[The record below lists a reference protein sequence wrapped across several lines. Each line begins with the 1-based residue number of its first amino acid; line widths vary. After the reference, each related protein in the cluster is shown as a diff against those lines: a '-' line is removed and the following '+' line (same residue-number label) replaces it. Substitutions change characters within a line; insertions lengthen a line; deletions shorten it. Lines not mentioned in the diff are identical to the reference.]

1 MNPTDRTAPE
11 TRPVCI
17 VTGASSGIGAA
28 TALHFAQRGH
38 NVVVNYASQ
47 AEGAERVAELCR
59 AAGAEALV
67 VRADVAD
74 DAQCR
79 ALAEQ
84 VRQRFGRADAL
95 VNSAGITTK
104 FADLKDLDALSA
116 ADFEAIYRVNVI
128 GTFQMCRAIAPLMKG
143 TPAPGIVNISSM
155 GGRMGTGSSIAYA
168 ASKGA
173 VNTLTLSLARALAPA
188 IRVNA
193 ILPGMVD
200 GAWLRKGLG
209 ETVFQERRKR
219 YEARALLGSVV
230 LPEDV
235 ARAAY
240 GLATEALKQTG
251 QLIDLEGGF
260 LLGA

>member
-1 MNPTDRTAPE
+1 MNAPQPK
-11 TRPVCI
+11 PVCV
-17 VTGASSGIGAA
+17 VTGSSSGIGAA
-28 TALHFAQRGH
+28 TALLFAQRGCD
-38 NVVVNYASQ
+38 VVINYAGN
-47 AEGAERVAELCR
+47 AEGAERVAAQCR
-59 AAGAEALV
+59 EAGADALV

-79 ALAEQ
+79 ALAEE
-84 VRQRFGRADAL
+84 VRRHFGRADAL
-95 VNSAGITTK
+95 VNSAGITTR
-104 FADLKDLDALSA
+104 FADLKDLEAIGEEDFLS
-116 ADFEAIYRVNVI
+116 IYRVNVV
-128 GTFQMCRAIAPLMKG
+128 GTFQMCRALAPLLKQG
-143 TPAPGIVNISSM
+143 STPGIVNISSM

-188 IRVNA
+188 VRVNA

-200 GAWLRKGLG
+200 GQWLRKGLG
-209 ETVFQERRKR
+209 EAVFQERRKR
-219 YEARALLGSVV
+219 YEARALLGAVV

-240 GLATEALKQTG
+240 TLAREATKQTG

-260 LLGA
+260 LLG

>member
-1 MNPTDRTAPE
+1 MSSSN

-28 TALHFAQRGH
+28 TALLFAQRGH
-38 NVVVNYASQ
+38 DVVLNYASQ
-47 AEGAERVAELCR
+47 ADGAERGARQCR
-59 AAGAEALV
+59 EAGAEALV
-67 VRADVAD
+67 VQADVAE

-79 ALAEQ
+79 ALADAVQ
-84 VRQRFGRADAL
+84 RQWGYADVL

-116 ADFEAIYRVNVI
+116 EDFLATYRVNVVGI
-128 GTFQMCRAIAPLMKG
+128 FQMSRAIAPLMTAPLMKG
-143 TPAPGIVNISSM
+143 RRAPAIVNISSM
-155 GGRMGTGSSIAYA
+155 AGRMGTGSSMAYA

-200 GAWLRKGLG
+200 GPWMRKGLG
-209 ETVFQERRKR
+209 DAVFEQRRTR
-219 YEARALLGSVV
+219 YESRALLGTV
-230 LPEDV
+230 LQPVDV
-235 ARAAY
+235 ARSAWW
-240 GLATEALKQTG
+240 LATEATRQTG
-251 QLIDLEGGF
+251 QLIDLEAGF
-260 LLGA
+260 LLGN

>member
-1 MNPTDRTAPE
+1 MSAPE
-11 TRPVCI
+11 SKPVCI

-28 TALHFAQRGH
+28 TALLFAQRGYD
-38 NVVVNYASQ
+38 VVINYASQ
-47 AEGAERVAELCR
+47 LEGAERVAAACR
-59 AAGAEALV
+59 EAGAGTLV
-67 VRADVAD
+67 VRADVGD

-79 ALAEQ
+79 ALAAQ
-84 VRQRFGRADAL
+84 VRERWGHADAL

-104 FADLKDLDALSA
+104 FADLKDLEALG
-116 ADFEAIYRVNVI
+116 ADDFSVIYRVNVI
-128 GTFQMCRAIAPLMKG
+128 GTFQMARAVAPLMKG
-143 TPAPGIVNISSM
+143 RPAPGIVNISSM
-155 GGRMGTGSSIAYA
+155 GGRMGTGSSIAYS

-200 GAWLRKGLG
+200 GQWLRKGLG

-219 YEARALLGSVV
+219 YEARALLGAAV

-235 ARAAY
+235 ARTAWW
-240 GLATEALKQTG
+240 LATEATKQTG
-251 QLIDLEGGF
+251 QLIDLESGF